1 MQFVLKRTIVS
12 VVGAFILLVAFPLAG
27 FAQSAYFDNF
37 EAPTFNPFWTLVQQK
52 GTIAL
57 STDQSYSGIQSA
69 KLTGTGGGQVNVWL
83 EHTFPQSQLG
93 TTSVWWYDTVSN
105 NIYSGLYMFNAGVEI
120 GSLGVVDNSLPLYVW
135 FNPQTGTLTY
145 TTVPRTLGW
154 HHLTIQVTPTGVNFL
169 IDDIMVGV
177 AVGHFGFDKV
187 RLLVSGPGETGTF
200 YFDDF
205 RFTPPFTVPTTKDEC
220 KDGGWEHLS
229 HADGSPFRNQGDCVS
244 YVNTGK

>member
-1 MQFVLKRTIVS
+1 MKSPWKRSVLSCI
-12 VVGAFILLVAFPLAG
+12 GAFILLVAFPLAG
-27 FAQSAYFDNF
+27 FAQGYFDDF
-37 EAPTFNPFWTLVQQK
+37 EAATFNPFWTLTQQN

-83 EHTFPQSQLG
+83 SHTFPQAQPG
-93 TTSVWWYDTVSN
+93 TVSVWWYDTVYN
-105 NIYSGLYMFNAGVEI
+105 NIYSGLYLFNSTAQVGSVGVF
-120 GSLGVVDNSLPLYVW
+120 DNSLPLYVW
-135 FNPQTGTLTY
+135 NAGTPAY

-154 HHLTIQVTPTGVNFL
+154 HELTIQVTLTGVNFL
-169 IDDIMVGV
+169 IDGNTVGV
-177 AVGHFGFDKV
+177 ANGAFSFDEV

-205 RFTPPFTVPTTKDEC
+205 SFTPPFTVPATKNDC
-220 KDGGWEHLS
+220 KDGGWQHLS
-229 HADGSPFRNQGDCVS
+229 TSDGTPFKNQGACVS